1 MGQIKHK
8 MGSIGGG
15 VDISHKSKMSGKAKD
30 LMSFPGGMPGPG
42 NYGQMDN
49 KVVGKGMAQYLA
61 GESVGMKKYGQHK
74 GPEKALVGK
83 QENLPEGLKA
93 KIEAAPGMYGK
104 KKKGMKQMGEME
116 EAPMSTGPAKA
127 DSGSR
132 PKPKPTKKRL
142 SLRKKMD
149 LMAAEKMAA
158 ERKKNKLSKTE
169 ARKTLKSKPSKGQ
182 KPVEDKKTGSQGP
195 GKMTKGEKQAD
206 RAKKKKERKT
216 KRAEKRIERN
226 ESKQD
231 RIKRNTQSSS
241 DPEVRA
247 SGKARIERAKKR
259 VKKNRTV
266 AKDYVSNKDLKKS
279 VDSRVEQQKSDQEVS
294 KLNKGKKSES
304 KPGGENDPGGK
315 IITQNGVK
323 GQMINDRFVPL

>member
-127 DSGSR
+127 DPGSR

-149 LMAAEKMAA
+149 LMAAEKMAK
-158 ERKKNKLSKTE
+158 RKEKKLSKTE
-169 ARKTLKSKPSKGQ
+169 ARKMLKSNLDKGE
-182 KPVEDKKTGSQGP
+182 KPVEDQKTGSKGP

-206 RAKKKKERKT
+206 RAKKKKQRKT

-231 RIKRNTQSSS
+231 RIERNTQSSS
-241 DPEVRA
+241 DPKVIA

-294 KLNKGKKSES
+294 KAEKGE
-304 KPGGENDPGGK
+304 D
-315 IITQNGVK
+315 
-323 GQMINDRFVPL
+323 

>member
-116 EAPMSTGPAKA
+116 EPPMSGGPSKYGKHKGPAQKEGKRNADGTIMSPRQIRLAREKKTKDTAQKQKMKDFVSKKA
-127 DSGSR
+127 TLPKQKFGKMDSSQFDASKSSDSGKSSDPVKSTKPMSDMQKIKASKKVKIQAGKDKKAEGQSDLKKARETKFISR
-132 PKPKPTKKRL
+132 GSGEDSELSTRKERRGAIRTARQKKREG
-142 SLRKKMD
+142 RK
-149 LMAAEKMAA
+149 A
-158 ERKKNKLSKTE
+158 ERKARAGTVIKQKN
-169 ARKTLKSKPSKGQ
+169 
-182 KPVEDKKTGSQGP
+182 
-195 GKMTKGEKQAD
+195 
-206 RAKKKKERKT
+206 
-216 KRAEKRIERN
+216 
-226 ESKQD
+226 
-231 RIKRNTQSSS
+231 
-241 DPEVRA
+241 VRM
-247 SGKARIERAKKR
+247 
-259 VKKNRTV
+259 
-266 AKDYVSNKDLKKS
+266 KKS
-279 VDSRVEQQKSDQEVS
+279 DD
-294 KLNKGKKSES
+294 
-304 KPGGENDPGGK
+304 
-315 IITQNGVK
+315 
-323 GQMINDRFVPL
+323 